1 MSELKIRQEKFC
13 QAYVLY
19 RNATE
24 SAKIAGYSEGSAHTQ
39 GHRLMQRGDIKE
51 RIEEL
56 EKEVETRIDVVSE
69 IENQYTYAKNNGHTN
84 SAIKAL
90 EVLSRIRSAKEDEAP
105 KNVAEIENEIIKYL
119 EVLGEKETSKLFL
132 KCDFFADEEQEED
145 LDEVEHL
152 KEKIDSIPKRNVRKE
167 YLESRKGY
175 VLK

>member
-1 MSELKIRQEKFC
+1 MAELKIRQEKFC
-13 QAYVLY
+13 QAYIMY

-39 GHRLMQRGDIKE
+39 GHRLMQREDVKQ

-56 EKEVETRIDVVSE
+56 ENEIETRIDVVSE

-105 KNVAEIENEIIKYL
+105 KNIAEIEQDIIKYL

-132 KCDFFADEEQEED
+132 KCDFFEDEEQEEVA
-145 LDEVEHL
+145 DETEHL
-152 KEKIDSIPKRNVRKE
+152 REKIDSIPKRNVRKE
-167 YLESRKGY
+167 YLESREGHI
-175 VLK
+175 LK

>member
-1 MSELKIRQEKFC
+1 MTELKIRQEKFC

-39 GHRLMQRGDIKE
+39 GHRLMQREDIKE

-152 KEKIDSIPKRNVRKE
+152 KEKIESIPKRNVRKE
-167 YLESRKGY
+167 YLESREGH

>member
-1 MSELKIRQEKFC
+1 MAELKIRQEKFC
-13 QAYVLY
+13 QAYIMY

-39 GHRLMQRGDIKE
+39 GHRLLQREDIRE

-56 EKEVETRIDVVSE
+56 EKEIETRIDVVSE

-90 EVLSRIRSAKEDEAP
+90 EVLTRVRSAKEEEAP
-105 KNVAEIENEIIKYL
+105 KTIAEVEEDIIKYL

-132 KCDFFADEEQEED
+132 KCDFFADEEQEEE
-145 LDEVEHL
+145 LDEAEHIR
-152 KEKIDSIPKRNVRKE
+152 KKIESVPKRNVRKE
-167 YLESRKGY
+167 YLESREGHI
-175 VLK
+175 LK

>member
-1 MSELKIRQEKFC
+1 MSI
-13 QAYVLY
+13 
-19 RNATE
+19 
-24 SAKIAGYSEGSAHTQ
+24 
-39 GHRLMQRGDIKE
+39 GHRKLEVYIAEKVRTIEYYKKHIANLEEINPPKDAEQLAEKYGKV
-51 RIEEL
+51 IEEL

-152 KEKIDSIPKRNVRKE
+152 KEKIESIPKRNVRKE
-167 YLESRKGY
+167 YLESREGH

>member
-1 MSELKIRQEKFC
+1 MTELKIRQEKFC

-90 EVLSRIRSAKEDEAP
+90 EVLSRIRS
-105 KNVAEIENEIIKYL
+105 
-119 EVLGEKETSKLFL
+119 SK
-132 KCDFFADEEQEED
+132 
-145 LDEVEHL
+145 
-152 KEKIDSIPKRNVRKE
+152 
-167 YLESRKGY
+167 
-175 VLK
+175 

>member
-1 MSELKIRQEKFC
+1 MAELKIRQEKFC
-13 QAYVLY
+13 QAYVMY

-39 GHRLMQRGDIKE
+39 GHRLMQREDIKE

-90 EVLSRIRSAKEDEAP
+90 EVLSRIRSTKEEEAV
-105 KNVAEIENEIIKYL
+105 KSIAELEQEIVNSL
-119 EVLGEKETSKLFL
+119 EILGEERTSKIFMN
-132 KCDFFADEEQEED
+132 CSWFSE
-145 LDEVEHL
+145 DEVEY
-152 KEKIDSIPKRNVRKE
+152 DDC
-167 YLESRKGY
+167 
-175 VLK
+175 

>member
-1 MSELKIRQEKFC
+1 MTELKIRQEKFC

-39 GHRLMQRGDIKE
+39 GHSLMQRGDIKE

-152 KEKIDSIPKRNVRKE
+152 KEKIESIPKRNVRKE
-167 YLESRKGY
+167 YLESREGH
-175 VLK
+175 VL

>member
-1 MSELKIRQEKFC
+1 MTELKIRQEKFC

-105 KNVAEIENEIIKYL
+105 KNIAEIEQDIIKYL

-152 KEKIDSIPKRNVRKE
+152 KEKIESIPKRNVRKE
-167 YLESRKGY
+167 YLESREGH

>member
-1 MSELKIRQEKFC
+1 MKELKVRQEKFC

-39 GHRLMQRGDIKE
+39 GHRLLQREDIKQ

-69 IENQYTYAKNNGHTN
+69 IENQYTYAKLTREKVQPKHDPAAEYRKSREGH
-84 SAIKAL
+84 
-90 EVLSRIRSAKEDEAP
+90 
-105 KNVAEIENEIIKYL
+105 
-119 EVLGEKETSKLFL
+119 
-132 KCDFFADEEQEED
+132 
-145 LDEVEHL
+145 
-152 KEKIDSIPKRNVRKE
+152 
-167 YLESRKGY
+167 

>member
-1 MSELKIRQEKFC
+1 MKELKVRQEKFC

-39 GHRLMQRGDIKE
+39 GHRLLQREDIKQ

-90 EVLSRIRSAKEDEAP
+90 EVLSRIRSAKEDETP
-105 KNVAEIENEIIKYL
+105 KSIAELEQEIVKYL
-119 EVLGEKETSKLFL
+119 EVLGEDETSKLFL
-132 KCDFFADEEQEED
+132 KCDFFDEEDEEA
-145 LDEVEHL
+145 LTR
-152 KEKIDSIPKRNVRKE
+152 EKVKPKHDPAAEYRK
-167 YLESRKGY
+167 SREGH

>member
-1 MSELKIRQEKFC
+1 
-13 QAYVLY
+13 
-19 RNATE
+19 
-24 SAKIAGYSEGSAHTQ
+24 
-39 GHRLMQRGDIKE
+39 MQREDIKE

-105 KNVAEIENEIIKYL
+105 KNIAEIEEEIIKYL